1 MARRGDRSTRLE
13 PSAAGP
19 RKGGAFTLVELLV
32 VVGIIALLVTILMP
46 SLSRALELTRRTIC
60 QTNLKALGTGWQIY
74 FQDNNGGIPRLYDRR
89 SSAYDGSTQF
99 DFLIWTCND
108 EAYPQ
113 HCNSGRL
120 FAEKLIGDRENYVC
134 PTIRR
139 NSGGNWFTDRTTS
152 NGSYFNLYVNP
163 WPPYRGSHTTSTY
176 GRRRTTYYDDKALS
190 QLPGNDARNKE
201 IILSMAG
208 ANVVTRPGDFSFMAD
223 SFHWPEVAL
232 LSHVPQLNVMYL
244 DGHVGMFEDTEEN
257 VIYDNDVTT
266 WGVHNNWT
274 LDTVWM
280 IIDGYRQGPAG
291 S

>member
-1 MARRGDRSTRLE
+1 L
-13 PSAAGP
+13 SAASG
-19 RKGGAFTLVELLV
+19 RGGKAFTLVELLV

-46 SLSRALELTRRTIC
+46 SLGRAMELTRRTIC

-74 FQDNNGGIPRLYDRR
+74 FQDNDAGIPRMYDRR
-89 SSAYDGSTQF
+89 SHAYDGSSQF
-99 DFLIWTCND
+99 DFLIWTYND
-108 EAYPQ
+108 ERDPQ
-113 HCNSGRL
+113 FCNSGRL
-120 FAEKLIGDRENYVC
+120 FAEKFVGSPDNFVC

-139 NSGGNWFTDRTTS
+139 NSGGNWFTDQIAH
-152 NGSYFNLYVNP
+152 NGSYFNQYLNP
-163 WPPYRGSHTTSTY
+163 WPPSRRTHTSCTY

-190 QLPGNDARNKE
+190 QLPKDDARNQE

-208 ANVVTRPGDFSFMAD
+208 ANIVSKPADFSFMAD

-274 LDTVWM
+274 LDTIWM
-280 IIDGYRQGPAG
+280 IIDGRRQGPAG